1 MAETAKKR
9 KRTKKAF
16 FDDSDDDFS
25 EPTPQLHQVNNRY
38 VPPPSPCV

>member
-25 EPTPQLHQVNNRY
+25 EPSPQLHQVK
-38 VPPPSPCV
+38 